1 MTSCQQCWGLGSG
14 QSCSS
19 GLRVLLC
26 MWPAGDK
33 GGSSCPWNGGS
44 ERVFLIG
51 MLVLSKQLFKEL
63 VCGGKKSGICTEF
76 ANIHAPSALRAFF
89 LNNRDVWPL

>member
-1 MTSCQQCWGLGSG
+1 MTSCQQWWGLGSG

-26 MWPAGDK
+26 KWPAGDK
-33 GGSSCPWNGGS
+33 GGSSCPWNGSS

-51 MLVLSKQLFKEL
+51 RLFKEL
-63 VCGGKKSGICTEF
+63 VCGGQRSGICTEF

-89 LNNRDVWPL
+89 LNNRNLLLP